1 MKNVT
6 AKQMELREYDLIG
19 ILDDE
24 IDAVESLL
32 NDYDGSTHVCDAITE
47 IADNFIPT
55 YNSDVWEN
63 AADIRDYIEEAVD
76 NGLVDTSNFDLIATF
91 QAGYYEYY
99 SQSLNANTE
108 HVLFNYV
115 ANLVNE
121 FLEGLT
127 PEQSEQ
133 IDMDELE
140 MRINSNLDEYDN
152 NSYFSDLEDYAAEI
166 VEELEEELAE
176 EEEE

>member
-19 ILDDE
+19 ILEDE

-32 NDYDGSTHVCDAITE
+32 NDYDGTTHVCDAITE
-47 IADNFIPT
+47 IADRFIPI

-63 AADIRDYIEEAVD
+63 AADIRDYIEEAVQ
-76 NGLVDTSNFDLIATF
+76 NGLVDTNDFDLIRTF
-91 QAGYYEYY
+91 QTGYYEYY
-99 SQSLNANTE
+99 SQSLNANIE

-127 PEQSEQ
+127 PEQTEQ
-133 IDMDELE
+133 IDLDELE

-176 EEEE
+176 EE

>member
-19 ILDDE
+19 ILEDE
-24 IDAVESLL
+24 IYAVESLL
-32 NDYDGSTHVCDAITE
+32 NDYDGSTYICDAITE
-47 IADNFIPT
+47 IADNFTPIYT
-55 YNSDVWEN
+55 HDVWEN
-63 AADIRDYIEEAVD
+63 AANIRDYIEEAVQ
-76 NGLVDTSNFDLIATF
+76 NGLVDTSDFDLVKTF

-99 SQSLNANTE
+99 NQSLHANIE
-108 HVLFNYV
+108 QVLFNYV

-133 IDMDELE
+133 IDLDELE
-140 MRINSNLDEYDN
+140 MRISGNLDEYDN

-166 VEELEEELAE
+166 VEELEEELE
-176 EEEE
+176 EDEE

>member
-6 AKQMELREYDLIG
+6 VKQMELREYDLIG
-19 ILDDE
+19 ILADE
-24 IDAVESLL
+24 VDAVESLL
-32 NDYDGSTHVCDAITE
+32 NDYDGTTYVCDAISE
-47 IADNFIPT
+47 IADNYIPL
-55 YNSDVWEN
+55 YNNDVWEN
-63 AADIRDYIEEAVD
+63 AANIRDYIEEAVQ
-76 NGLVDTSNFDLIATF
+76 NGLVDTSNFDLVKTF

-99 SQSLNANTE
+99 NQSLYANIE

-133 IDMDELE
+133 IDLDELE
-140 MRINSNLDEYDN
+140 MRINGNLDEYDN

-166 VEELEEELAE
+166 VEELEEELATE
-176 EEEE
+176 E